1 MFEHTDPLPIPPL
14 RRGTATLPTMKRLL
28 VAVAVA
34 LGVVAFLKRP
44 VKHPEP
50 AGDWHP
56 TDHEP
61 AAR

>member
-1 MFEHTDPLPIPPL
+1 
-14 RRGTATLPTMKRLL
+14 MKRLL

-34 LGVVAFLKRP
+34 VGVAAFLKRP

-56 TDHEP
+56 AEHEP
-61 AAR
+61 APR